1 MSQRC
6 RLSRLTGMKARINN
20 IVGIV
25 PKALE
30 AALALHKT
38 AQDCGVPQKTLY
50 LIALRASQI
59 NGCSI
64 CVDMHSK
71 EMQKADDSFERIA
84 AVAAWRDTPFFTD
97 AERAVLALT
106 EAGTRIADREDP
118 VPDHLWNEAAKYYD
132 ERGLAGLVIAIATI
146 NVWNRFNVLTR
157 QIVGSV
163 KW

>member
-1 MSQRC
+1 
-6 RLSRLTGMKARINN
+6 MKARINN

-30 AALALHKT
+30 AALALRKT
-38 AQDCGVPQKTLY
+38 AQDCGVPPKTLY

-71 EMQKADDSFERIA
+71 DMQKADDSFERIA

-97 AERAVLALT
+97 AERAALALT